1 MRTHETDERFQS
13 LVVSH
18 APAVARFVRR
28 RIRPDDCDDVVS
40 DVFLTAWRR
49 FGEVP
54 ADHERAWLYGVAR
67 RAISN
72 KVRRDRRRS
81 ALVDRLVG
89 FRLQSSTDPYDVI
102 AMHLEPLDRKLYE
115 VLMALSLREREILL
129 LVAWESLSSSELA
142 IALSISEAAARK
154 RLSRA
159 RQHARELYRSKQLLP
174 VGGES
179 GHA

>member
-1 MRTHETDERFQS
+1 
-13 LVVSH
+13 
-18 APAVARFVRR
+18 
-28 RIRPDDCDDVVS
+28 
-40 DVFLTAWRR
+40 
-49 FGEVP
+49 
-54 ADHERAWLYGVAR
+54 
-67 RAISN
+67 
-72 KVRRDRRRS
+72 
-81 ALVDRLVG
+81 
-89 FRLQSSTDPYDVI
+89 
-102 AMHLEPLDRKLYE
+102 MHLEPLDRKLYE

-159 RQHARELYRSKQLLP
+159 RLHARELYRSKQLLP